1 MVDISEST
9 AHMESDSGDK
19 HCIAFSE
26 VKTDEN
32 DTQWIRIPD
41 LFAPLDYL
49 GIPEDDVE
57 MYHNEDG
64 FVSFGSST
72 GQGIAEIPVEEH
84 DGEYWLQVTEEMETI
99 SPLDN
104 ANQFPVFFLSCG
116 EFWILNNN
124 DLWDKLAAEFER

>member
-1 MVDISEST
+1 MSCKLQYKSENDTMEDISEST
-9 AHMESDSGDK
+9 AHMESDSGEK

-26 VKTDEN
+26 VKTDED

-41 LFAPLDYL
+41 LFATLDYL
-49 GIPEDDVE
+49 GIQEDDVE

-84 DGEYWLQVTEEMETI
+84 DGEYWLKVTEEMERSNLSTI
-99 SPLDN
+99 RTSSL
-104 ANQFPVFFLSCG
+104 
-116 EFWILNNN
+116 
-124 DLWDKLAAEFER
+124 